1 MYSGG
6 PSLETLPSYQPKT
19 SFRKIAFLGT
29 YIPRRCGIA
38 TFTSDL
44 LQAVGGAAPAT
55 ELAVV
60 AMGGDGNYPSEVKLV
75 LPEEDAGGYR
85 RAAEQLNRAG
95 VDLLCVQ
102 HEFGIFGGPAGSYLI
117 PLLRELRI
125 PVVTTFH
132 SLLRSP
138 DIAQRKVMDELVKRS
153 QRLVV
158 MAEHG
163 AEILKEVYKA
173 DPRRIDVIPHGIP
186 EFTFA
191 ETAPAKEELGY
202 TGRHVML
209 TFGLLGPGKG
219 IEYAIRSL
227 PEISARHPEI
237 LYVVLGA
244 THPNL
249 VAREGERYRES
260 LLELARDLGVSGNLH
275 FENRYLPMEDLK
287 RYMAAAD
294 IYLTP
299 YPNEAQITS
308 GTLAQAFGAGKAVVS
323 TPYWHAKEL
332 LGDGGGVLVPPRN
345 SAAIS
350 SAVNALLDHPAH
362 MNALRRRAFREG
374 REMVWSKVG
383 ERYLKSFREAAAAAP
398 APRTGSSWRPSPLP
412 ELKLDHIGRMTD
424 GTGIFQHAT
433 FDVPNFH
440 EGYCTDDN
448 ARAFL
453 LSMQT
458 GESTDSPGLWQM
470 TSTYLAFLA
479 AAFNESNGRFR
490 NFMSH
495 SREWLE
501 EAGSE
506 DSHGRALWALGTG
519 AALARRDGWRL
530 LCAKLF
536 NAGLPAVESF
546 TAPRSWAFTLLGLHE
561 YLGICPGDLQAHRLR
576 AELVDR
582 LISCWDA
589 GSSPEWPWFEN
600 VLTYDN
606 ARLPQALIL
615 SGSMLP
621 ESRALEIGLTAL
633 DWLATIQTAGFGHF
647 RPIGNNGFYPQNGE
661 RSKFDQQPVEAQ
673 AMVAACISTWRVS
686 HEQRWLTE
694 AERAFDWFLGRNDVG
709 LALHDSETGG
719 CCDGLEPDRVNA
731 NQGAEST
738 LAFALSLAELREAL
752 SANVE
757 PAKQIA

>member
-1 MYSGG
+1 
-6 PSLETLPSYQPKT
+6 
-19 SFRKIAFLGT
+19 
-29 YIPRRCGIA
+29 
-38 TFTSDL
+38 
-44 LQAVGGAAPAT
+44 
-55 ELAVV
+55 
-60 AMGGDGNYPSEVKLV
+60 
-75 LPEEDAGGYR
+75 
-85 RAAEQLNRAG
+85 
-95 VDLLCVQ
+95 
-102 HEFGIFGGPAGSYLI
+102 
-117 PLLRELRI
+117 
-125 PVVTTFH
+125 
-132 SLLRSP
+132 
-138 DIAQRKVMDELVKRS
+138 
-153 QRLVV
+153 

-202 TGRHVML
+202 AGRQVML
-209 TFGLLGPGKG
+209 TFGLLSPGKG

-227 PEISARHPEI
+227 PEIRARHPEV

-275 FENRYLPMEDLK
+275 FEDRYVPTGDLK

-332 LGDGGGVLVPPRN
+332 LGEGGGVLVPPRN

-350 SAVNALLDHPAH
+350 AAVNALLDDPAQ

-374 REMVWSKVG
+374 RGMVWPRVG
-383 ERYLKSFREAAAAAP
+383 ERYVKSFREAAAAAP
-398 APRTGSSWRPSPLP
+398 AKTGSPWRARPLP
-412 ELKLDHIGRMTD
+412 ELKLDHVERMTD

-433 FDVPNFH
+433 YEVPNFH

-453 LSMQT
+453 LAVQS
-458 GESTDSPGLWQM
+458 GGATDSPRLWQM
-470 TSTYLAFLA
+470 TSTYLAFLS

-495 SREWLE
+495 SRQWLE

-519 AALARRDGWRL
+519 AAMARRDGWRL
-530 LCAKLF
+530 LSAKIF

-546 TAPRSWAFTLLGLHE
+546 TSPRAWAFTLLGLHE
-561 YLGICPGDLQAHRLR
+561 YLGICPGDLKAHRLR
-576 AELVDR
+576 ADLTNR
-582 LISCWDA
+582 LIACWDQ
-589 GSSPEWPWFEN
+589 SSSACWPWFEGA
-600 VLTYDN
+600 LTYDN
-606 ARLPQALIL
+606 ARLPQALVL

-621 ESRALEIGLTAL
+621 ESRAMEIGLAAL
-633 DWLATIQTAGFGHF
+633 DWLAAIQTAGFGHF
-647 RPIGNNGFYPQNGE
+647 RPIGNNGFYPRDGT
-661 RSKFDQQPVEAQ
+661 RSHFDQQPVEAQ
-673 AMVAACISTWRVS
+673 AMVAACVAAWRVS
-686 HEQRWLTE
+686 REQRWLTE

-709 LALHDSETGG
+709 LALHDAETGG

-752 SANVE
+752 ASSAE
-757 PAKQIA
+757 FAKQIA

>member
-1 MYSGG
+1 MYSGSS
-6 PSLETLPSYQPKT
+6 SLETLPSYQNKT
-19 SFRKIAFLGT
+19 PFKKIAFLGT
-29 YIPRRCGIA
+29 YTPRRCGIA
-38 TFTSDL
+38 TFTNDL
-44 LQAVGGAAPAT
+44 LQAVSGAAPSA
-55 ELAVV
+55 ELQVV
-60 AMGGDGNYPSEVKLV
+60 AMGSPDAYPPEVKLS
-75 LPEEDAGGYR
+75 LPEDDPARYR
-85 RAAEQLNRAG
+85 RAGEQLNRSG
-95 VDLLCVQ
+95 IDLLCVQ

-117 PLLRELRI
+117 PMLRELKM

-138 DIAQRKVMDELVKRS
+138 DVAQRKVMDELVKRS

-163 AEILKEVYKA
+163 AEILKEVYRA
-173 DPRRIDVIPHGIP
+173 DSKRIDVIPHGIP
-186 EFTFA
+186 DFTFA
-191 ETAPAKEELGY
+191 ETAPAKEELGF
-202 TGRHVML
+202 TGREVML

-227 PEISARHPEI
+227 PEITARHPEI

-249 VAREGERYRES
+249 VAREGERYREG
-260 LLELARDLGVSGNLH
+260 LLDLARELGVSDNLY
-275 FENRYLPMEDLK
+275 FENRYVPMQDLK

-332 LGDGGGVLVPPRN
+332 LGDGGGILVPSRN
-345 SAAIS
+345 SAAIAV
-350 SAVNALLDHPAH
+350 AVNALLDDPVQ

-383 ERYLKSFREAAAAAP
+383 ERYVKSFRDAAASAP
-398 APRTGSSWRPSPLP
+398 VKTGSPWRARALP

-433 FDVPNFH
+433 FEVPNFH

-453 LSMQT
+453 LAMQS
-458 GESTDSPGLWQM
+458 GEATDSPQLWQM
-470 TSTYLAFLA
+470 TSTYLAFLT

-490 NFMSH
+490 NFMNH
-495 SREWLE
+495 SRQWLE

-530 LCAKLF
+530 LSAKLF
-536 NAGLPAVESF
+536 SAGLPAVESF
-546 TAPRSWAFTLLGLHE
+546 TSPRAWAFTLLGLHE

-576 AELVDR
+576 TELVDR
-582 LISCWDA
+582 LIAGWDTY
-589 GSSPEWPWFEN
+589 SSSDWPWFEGI
-600 VLTYDN
+600 LSYDN

-621 ESRALEIGLTAL
+621 ESRALEIGLTSL
-633 DWLATIQTAGFGHF
+633 DWLAGIQTAGFGHF
-647 RPIGNNGFYPQNGE
+647 RPIGNNGFYVQNGE
-661 RSKFDQQPVEAQ
+661 RSDFDQQPVEAQ
-673 AMVAACISTWRVS
+673 ATVAACLAAWRVS

-709 LALHDSETGG
+709 LALHDSDTGG
-719 CCDGLEPDRVNA
+719 CCDGLQPDRVNA

-752 SANVE
+752 ASSAE
-757 PAKQIA
+757 FAKQIA